1 LGGGNGGLFF
11 GIGPHFSST
20 LTFTTSRI
28 FFYLPKGLSLYMAN
42 NSRQPESFPNEF
54 HGAIFSSPGPAARK
68 HPFRRAAKKPAIRS
82 ARLGVSFQRVRE
94 AKIGVEQGRGS
105 GTGFAAVIRNLK
117 YDP

>member
-1 LGGGNGGLFF
+1 
-11 GIGPHFSST
+11 
-20 LTFTTSRI
+20 
-28 FFYLPKGLSLYMAN
+28 MAN